1 MLNDIISLNSEFPLF
16 FQLIAFGFGAIVGS
30 FLNVC
35 IYRIPAEKSVITPG
49 SHCSCGQAIPW
60 YQNIPIFT
68 WLILRGKS
76 ACCKKPFSIRYPA
89 IELLT
94 AVLFALSWRF
104 FPPSTALIGMLFI
117 SILICA
123 TFIDL
128 DHMII
133 PDRFSIGGAL
143 IGVMLSFAV
152 PSLHGYESDLF
163 IFDSMH
169 SGFESIIGLLIGSS
183 IVLWIGLLAEIV
195 LKKEAMGFGD
205 VKFLGAIGAFIGW
218 QGAIFSIFGGAIIG
232 TLWFALFLLVKGIF
246 GKKKTPSAD
255 GTSSES
261 NQLLGHHTP
270 FGPMLAAGG
279 LLYFLVLHP
288 WVDAYFNEI
297 VSLF

>member
-1 MLNDIISLNSEFPLF
+1 MLNDIISLNSEFSLF
-16 FQLIAFGFGAIVGS
+16 FQIIAFAFGAIVGS

-35 IYRIPAEKSVITPG
+35 IYRIPEGKSIVTPG
-49 SHCSCGQAIPW
+49 SQCSCGQPIPW
-60 YQNIPIFT
+60 YHNIPIFT

-76 ACCKKPFSIRYPA
+76 ACCKKSFSIRYPA

-94 AVLFALSWRF
+94 AVLFALSWGLF
-104 FPPSTALIGMLFI
+104 TPTTALIGMLFI

-143 IGVMLSFAV
+143 IGVTLSFAI

-163 IFDSMH
+163 IFDSLH

-183 IVLWIGLLAEIV
+183 IILWIGLLAEII

-218 QGAIFSIFGGAIIG
+218 QGAIFAIFGGAIIG
-232 TLWFALFLLVKGIF
+232 TFWFALFLLTKGVF
-246 GKKKTPSAD
+246 GKKKAD
-255 GTSSES
+255 KEKEPSSEP

-279 LLYFLVLHP
+279 LLYFLFLHP
-288 WVDAYFNEI
+288 WVDAYFDEI

>member
-35 IYRIPAEKSVITPG
+35 IYRIPAEKSVVTPG
-49 SHCSCGQAIPW
+49 SHCSCGQAIPL
-60 YQNIPIFT
+60 YHNIPIFT
-68 WLILRGKS
+68 WLILRGRS

-104 FPPSTALIGMLFI
+104 FTPSTALIGMLFI

-143 IGVMLSFAV
+143 VGVILSFAV

-246 GKKKTPSAD
+246 WKKKTPSED
-255 GTSSES
+255 GPSAES

-279 LLYFLVLHP
+279 LLYFLFLHP